1 MMSAI
6 VILVIACACLGY
18 SSTTNRARALESESE
33 LFRLKKIVDAGLTKK
48 TSAVTEK
55 KKPANPPAF
64 TNPDFANTQTVPT
77 DVSPTRRGGGG
88 HAMMENLKETDPEGY
103 ATMVERRNSFIKRM
117 QDNSTQQVE
126 FLKKLDTKSMTP
138 EQLDNHNKLLPL
150 VNANNQLLYELAQ
163 NPEAENASEM
173 RQTLQDNSRQM
184 RSLLDTERSVA
195 LQQFAKQIGYGGDQA
210 AQFEASVKK
219 VYDMTSANPFQ
230 VGGRGGGN
238 NRGQD
243 QPNTQ

>member
-18 SSTTNRARALESESE
+18 SSMTNRERVLESEAE
-33 LFRLKKIVDAGLTKK
+33 LARLKKIVDTGLTKK

-55 KKPANPPAF
+55 RKPANQPAF
-64 TNPDFANTQTVPT
+64 TNPDFANTPPGPP
-77 DVSPTRRGGGG
+77 DAAPARRGGGG
-88 HAMMENLKETDPEGY
+88 RAMMENLKETDPEGY
-103 ATMVERRNSFIKRM
+103 AAMVERRNSFMKRM
-117 QDNSTQQVE
+117 QDNSTRQVE

-138 EQLDNHNKLLPL
+138 EQLDNHNSLLPL

-173 RQTLQDNSRQM
+173 RQTFQDNSRQM

-195 LQQFAKQIGYGGDQA
+195 IQQFAKQIGYGGDQA
-210 AQFEASVKK
+210 AQFEASVKN
-219 VYDMTSANPFQ
+219 VYDMTSSNPFQ
-230 VGGRGGGN
+230 GGGRGWGN

>member
-6 VILVIACACLGY
+6 VVLVLACACLGY
-18 SSTTNRARALESESE
+18 SSMTNRARALESESE
-33 LFRLKKIVDAGLTKK
+33 LARLKKIVNAGLNKK
-48 TSAVTEK
+48 TSPATEK
-55 KKPANPPAF
+55 RKPANPPVF
-64 TNPDFANTQTVPT
+64 TNPDFANTQPVPP
-77 DVSPTRRGGGG
+77 DAAPTRRGGGG
-88 HAMMENLKETDPEGY
+88 RAVMENLKETDPEGF
-103 ATMVERRNSFIKRM
+103 AAMVERRSSFIKRM
-117 QDNSTQQVE
+117 QDNSTRQVE
-126 FLKKLDTKSMTP
+126 FVKKLDTKSMTP

-163 NPEAENASEM
+163 NPEAENVSEM

-195 LQQFAKQIGYGGDQA
+195 LRQFAKQIGYGGDQT
-210 AQFEASVKK
+210 AQFEASIKN

-230 VGGRGGGN
+230 GGGRGN